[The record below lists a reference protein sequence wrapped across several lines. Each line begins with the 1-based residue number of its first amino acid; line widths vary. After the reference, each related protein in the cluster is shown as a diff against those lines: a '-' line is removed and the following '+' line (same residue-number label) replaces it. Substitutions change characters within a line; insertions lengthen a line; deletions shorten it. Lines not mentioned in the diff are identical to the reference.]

1 MLPNEHLNKIS
12 EVVVS
17 TESMAAQL
25 SYLVTAR
32 KIEEEDAFKCLDL
45 QGENLKYHGLSHC
58 KHHVQLEENFLTI
71 QGVAQLSF

>member
-1 MLPNEHLNKIS
+1 MLPDEHLKKIS

-32 KIEEEDAFKCLDL
+32 KIDEENAFKRLDFNAKTL
-45 QGENLKYHGLSHC
+45 TSLVILK
-58 KHHVQLEENFLTI
+58 V
-71 QGVAQLSF
+71 